1 LSRVLIIG
9 SGVGGIRAS
18 LEAAKRA
25 EEVFLIERSP
35 FIGGEISFLDRQF
48 PTDRCCMCQMLS
60 SSRVQEGEYCL
71 RRSFYHPKINI
82 LTCSE
87 LLKVEGEEG
96 AFKVTIITKSRGV
109 NEDICISCGRCIEV
123 CPKSIRDEFD
133 PFSYRK
139 AIYLN
144 GPAPFP
150 PIPAIDWTL
159 CDLCSQCEAVCP
171 TGAIDLKKKEEVKVL
186 EVSSL
191 ILASGF
197 LPFDPSGLT
206 QYGYG
211 RFANVLTSFE
221 FERALSPL
229 GNGPIRPSDGS
240 IPRKVAFLLCVGSRD
255 KEWIPCS
262 SACCMIGI
270 KQARILKE
278 ILPESEVVLFFMD
291 LRTFGKTYYRY
302 LEEAKRRGIRFVRGR
317 VPKIWEDP
325 LTKGL
330 LARFLEQERIKEE
343 LFDLVVLVTG
353 QRPPVG
359 QKDLAKSLGIQTD
372 EWGFIKAEG
381 LRTSRKGI
389 YVCGTASGPKDIPDT
404 IIEAQAASF
413 LATRKF
419 ELPQKYMKREIFQE
433 EEIPKEVGLI
443 LCKCGGEIPSEE
455 ILKGME
461 EFFSPICEKKY
472 LCLEKEIFPSDRFWV
487 IGACNPYWFKRKV
500 LNRFEEVQGV
510 RWVNVK
516 GILGGKREGIGT
528 VRGLLLT
535 ERERLRRKSAGT
547 IGHLYV
553 KPSVLIIGGG
563 LCGIEAAINLSREG
577 IQVHLVEKEGKLGGI
592 LWHYPSRRGLLEE
605 KLKEMEEGESIWVYL
620 NSRVLSV
627 DGTPGDFKVKV
638 ASQNEEKVIEVG
650 AILLAIGGKS
660 YEPKEYGYG
669 SNPKVLLQREF
680 EELLLSE
687 DLRDKGIRRVGV
699 IQCVGSRDEVHPWC
713 SRFCCEE
720 ALKNAI
726 LFKDKNSEGEI
737 FVFHRDINAYG
748 LKELLYLKAREKG
761 VIFLRCDQ
769 LPMPELS
776 DRIRIPFDGESF
788 EVDLLVLSVGEV
800 PREDNF
806 ELSRI
811 LGLQLTEEGFFKEA
825 EPKFRP
831 LETLKEGIFLAGGCH
846 SPRTFEEAQIQALGA
861 VQAILGFLSKES
873 YLSRPISVV
882 QERWCSGCGL
892 CVEACPYGVRFLDDE
907 EKVARVKA
915 PLCQGCGV
923 CASICPNGA
932 TKLEDFEERQV
943 IGGVELLLR

>member
-1 LSRVLIIG
+1 LSRVLVIG
-9 SGVGGIRAS
+9 SGVAGIKAS
-18 LEAAKRA
+18 VEAAKRA
-25 EEVFLIERSP
+25 QEVFLIERSP

-48 PTDRCCMCQMLS
+48 PTDRCGMCQMLS

-71 RRSFYHPKINI
+71 RRSFYNPKVKI
-82 LTCSE
+82 LTSSE
-87 LLKVEGEEG
+87 LLKLEGEEG
-96 AFKVTIITKSRGV
+96 AFRATIITRSRGV
-109 NEDICISCGRCIEV
+109 NEDLCISCGKCMEV
-123 CPKSIRDEFD
+123 CPRSTRDDFD

-139 AIYLN
+139 AVYLN

-150 PIPAIDWTL
+150 PIPAIDWTV
-159 CDLCSQCEAVCP
+159 CDLCSRCETVCP

-186 EVSSL
+186 EVSSI

-221 FERALSPL
+221 FERSLSPL
-229 GNGPIRPSDGS
+229 GKGPIRPSDGS
-240 IPRKVAFLLCVGSRD
+240 VPKKVAFLFCVGSRD
-255 KEWIPCS
+255 KEWVPCS

-278 ILPESEVVLFFMD
+278 ISPESKVVLFFMD
-291 LRTFGKTYYRY
+291 LRTFGKGYYLY
-302 LEEAKRRGIRFVRGR
+302 LEEAKRRGIRLVRGR

-330 LARFLEQERIKEE
+330 FIRSFEDQRIKEE
-343 LFDLVVLVTG
+343 LFDLVVLVVG
-353 QRPPVG
+353 QRPPLG
-359 QKDLAKSLGIQTD
+359 LKDLAKSLGIQTD
-372 EWGFIKAEG
+372 DWGFVNSEG

-404 IIEAQAASF
+404 VIEAQAAAF
-413 LATRKF
+413 LATQKLGIPPKARK
-419 ELPQKYMKREIFQE
+419 EEVLQE
-433 EEIPKEVGLI
+433 EEMPKEVGLI
-443 LCKCGGEIPSEE
+443 LCKCGGEIPTED
-455 ILKGME
+455 ILKGMGK
-461 EFFSPICEKKY
+461 FFSPICEKKY
-472 LCLEKEIFPSDRFWV
+472 LCLEKEVFPSDRLWV
-487 IGACNPYWFKRKV
+487 IGACDPYWFKRRV
-500 LNRFEEVQGV
+500 LERFEEVQGV

-516 GILGGKREGIGT
+516 GILSGEKQGIET
-528 VRGLLLT
+528 VKGLLLA
-535 ERERLRRKSAGT
+535 ERERLKRKSAGV
-547 IGHLYV
+547 IQSLYV
-553 KPSVLIIGGG
+553 RPSVLIIGGG
-563 LCGIEAAINLSREG
+563 LCGMEAAINLSKEG
-577 IQVHLVEKEGKLGGI
+577 IQVYLVEKEEILGGI
-592 LWHYPSRRGLLEE
+592 LWSYPSMRDLLEE
-605 KLKEMEEGESIWVYL
+605 KLKEIKQEKIQVCL
-620 NSRVLSV
+620 NSRVLGIE
-627 DGTPGDFKVKV
+627 GTPGDFKVKV
-638 ASQNEEKVIEVG
+638 ASSDGQKLIEVG
-650 AILLAIGGKS
+650 AILLAIGGKT

-669 SNPKVLLQREF
+669 SDPRVLLQREF
-680 EELLLSE
+680 EELLLSKE
-687 DLRDKGIRRVGV
+687 LRTNGIRRVGV
-699 IQCVGSRDEVHPWC
+699 IQCVGSRDDLHPWC

-726 LFKDKNSEGEI
+726 LFKEKNPEGEI

-748 LKELLYLKAREKG
+748 LRELLYLKAREKG

-769 LPMPELS
+769 LPKPELS
-776 DRIRIPFDGESF
+776 DRIRIPFEGESF
-788 EVDLLVLSVGEV
+788 EVDLLVLSAGEV
-800 PREDNF
+800 PREDNY

-846 SPRTFEEAQIQALGA
+846 SPRTFEEAQIQAWGA

-873 YLSRPISVV
+873 FLPRPISFI
-882 QERWCSGCGL
+882 QERRCSGCGL
-892 CVEACPYGVRFLDDE
+892 CVEACPYGVRFLDQE

-932 TKLEDFEERQV
+932 TKLQDFEEEKVMR
-943 IGGVELLLR
+943 GVELLLR